1 MNRPNKS
8 VAIMSAKTTT
18 GAGERHTPWGAELSF
33 QAVGRGS
40 AGAGAVTVEI
50 QVSDVPEPS
59 ADGHWMTALEIELT
73 LDGTTEVSDG
83 QQIDAAW
90 RHIRANVTAISGT
103 GANVDVYM
111 GG

>member
-8 VAIMSAKTTT
+8 VLIMPARATT
-18 GAGERHTPWGAELSF
+18 GGGERHTPWGAELSF
-33 QAVGRGS
+33 QAVGRTT
-40 AGAGAVTVEI
+40 AGVGAATVAIE
-50 QVSDVPEPS
+50 VSNHPEPS
-59 ADGHWMTALEIELT
+59 IDGHWMTALEIELV
-73 LDGTTEVSDG
+73 LGTVDTSDG

-90 RHIRANVTAISGT
+90 RHVRAKVTAISGT